1 MKSQASALIPTRWSL
16 AKGKSSASALLL
28 SVVLTLPNSGALAD
42 EGGVSFWIPGFF
54 GSLAASPLQPGWA
67 VTNIFY
73 HTSVDAGG
81 DVAFARQVARG
92 NITANFT
99 GNLNAVLDADATIG
113 FVFPSYTFASKV
125 FGGQLNVGAALAY
138 GHSAGS
144 VDTTLTGAAGPIGF
158 TVSRGFSDEVTGFAD
173 VPLIASL
180 RLEPGRAQLHDLC
193 SDEFA
198 RR

>member
-16 AKGKSSASALLL
+16 AIGKSFASALLL
-28 SVVLTLPNSGALAD
+28 STVLTFPNSGALAD

-54 GSLAASPLQPGWA
+54 GSLAASPLQPGWSVA
-67 VTNIFY
+67 NIFY

-99 GNLNAVLDADATIG
+99 GNLNAVLDADGTIG

-144 VDTTLTGAAGPIGF
+144 VDATLTGAVGPSASRYRAVSAMRSPASPTCRSLPACAG
-158 TVSRGFSDEVTGFAD
+158 T
-173 VPLIASL
+173 
-180 RLEPGRAQLHDLC
+180 RAC
-193 SDEFA
+193 TIT
-198 RR
+198 